1 MNSIARQKSA
11 IPINSDCGN
20 VITAINVWAICHRSV
35 ADGTRVVLESLS
47 PLGPQETSGYRH
59 RLGGGVGDWLLTN
72 EFTRW
77 DESGDRTPSL
87 SCFVVGTLAM
97 GDLRAMCILGI
108 DCGYP

>member
-1 MNSIARQKSA
+1 VDYLPQIGSRWETRRSR
-11 IPINSDCGN
+11 
-20 VITAINVWAICHRSV
+20 ITV
-35 ADGTRVVLESLS
+35 S
-47 PLGPQETSGYRH
+47 PRTSQETSGYRH

-97 GDLRAMCILGI
+97 GDLRATCILGI